1 MRRVARRAGSWRCWG
16 AEGKF
21 AGPPT
26 PFEFRGNLRVTG
38 PETEKARAREKS
50 RKKKVFRVQIN
61 SKVLRR
67 RELTL
72 IRREPFF
79 REF

>member
-26 PFEFRGNLRVTG
+26 PFEFRGNLRVTD
-38 PETEKARAREKS
+38 PETEKAREREIQEEESFQSTNKLES
-50 RKKKVFRVQIN
+50 
-61 SKVLRR
+61 
-67 RELTL
+67 T
-72 IRREPFF
+72 
-79 REF
+79 